1 MGRFVLKPNVV
12 ESCMW
17 ALSEENIHRHFAGY
31 LGIKRTCEVEDTR
44 DRVFFDYDGFFNAF
58 FKVRDDDEDEP
69 YLHPFDTSEID
80 ERSDFGFNENVAG
93 SYSTSSIR
101 DHKPFAQVVDYGGSY
116 SDRWWTLVDD
126 HLDIAWREMLEA
138 KVPVEPLAG
147 FLYRDFAVEAEES
160 ASIDDF
166 VEIFREEFGFED
178 DDEFDQLFRNVD
190 IDYENPVRGYD
201 G

>member
-1 MGRFVLKPNVV
+1 
-12 ESCMW
+12 MW

-58 FKVRDDDEDEP
+58 FKVRDDDAP
-69 YLHPFDTSEID
+69 YLLPFDTSEID
-80 ERSDFGFNENVAG
+80 ERSDFWFNENVAG

-101 DHKPFAQVVDYGGSY
+101 DDKPFAQVVDYGGSY

>member
-1 MGRFVLKPNVV
+1 
-12 ESCMW
+12 
-17 ALSEENIHRHFAGY
+17 LSSAVDISPA
-31 LGIKRTCEVEDTR
+31 
-44 DRVFFDYDGFFNAF
+44 
-58 FKVRDDDEDEP
+58 
-69 YLHPFDTSEID
+69 SM
-80 ERSDFGFNENVAG
+80 SNENVAG

-101 DHKPFAQVVDYGGSY
+101 DDKPFAQVVDYGGSY